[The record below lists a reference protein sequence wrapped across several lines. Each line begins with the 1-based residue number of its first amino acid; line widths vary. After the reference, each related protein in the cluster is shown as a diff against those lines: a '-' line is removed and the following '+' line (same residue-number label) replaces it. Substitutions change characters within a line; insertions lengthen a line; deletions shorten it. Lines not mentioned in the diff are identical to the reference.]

1 MPVRV
6 PSSEGLGS
14 TRSLECSVVPSRYVG
29 SVRGTQCGTVPWA
42 AEQEMTLKARGCE
55 WQPVPHDAL
64 GCLDRTD

>member
-14 TRSLECSVVPSRYVG
+14 TQRTKGLVVLSRYLG

-42 AEQEMTLKARGCE
+42 AAQEMTLKARGCE
-55 WQPVPHDAL
+55 WQPVPPDAL